1 MHAGRWRQKKNTK
14 NEKTLADL
22 IKPVKDNISYV
33 TDVAN
38 LVNNPS
44 FDDIDNLAENFNS
57 EDDKKKANA
66 KKIISCICDLWMPDV
81 KYDELSS
88 NPEKDVI
95 LEKVK
100 KRAGVIV
107 NSFINPLEQN
117 IAYKEDINEPD
128 KTDDKK
134 EDESKN

>member
-1 MHAGRWRQKKNTK
+1 
-14 NEKTLADL
+14 
-22 IKPVKDNISYV
+22 
-33 TDVAN
+33 
-38 LVNNPS
+38 
-44 FDDIDNLAENFNS
+44 
-57 EDDKKKANA
+57 
-66 KKIISCICDLWMPDV
+66 MPDV

-107 NSFINPLEQN
+107 NSFLNPLEQN
-117 IAYKEDINEPD
+117 IAYKEDINDPD

-134 EDESKN
+134 KDESKN